1 MHKDFDGFCANSAKA
16 IEKIFIRRFPSE
28 TSRPREKHNG
38 KSLRQS
44 CSPYKNR
51 LQKNPAAKQRDFE
64 KRFRKRLTFGELRC
78 TTGFFKTVFL
88 TFFHSRVTS
97 EEAGF
102 LEERAI
108 FIACL
113 KKCAGKTVTDCTGL
127 TGNTAA

>member
-44 CSPYKNR
+44 CSPHKNK

-64 KRFRKRLTFGELRC
+64 MTIYRIFQCRLYIHQRRFRQYYLFVRILFCFR
-78 TTGFFKTVFL
+78 F
-88 TFFHSRVTS
+88 R
-97 EEAGF
+97 
-102 LEERAI
+102 
-108 FIACL
+108 
-113 KKCAGKTVTDCTGL
+113 
-127 TGNTAA
+127 